1 MKKQIQLDDAFD
13 DEKEELTDELY
24 EALGELRPDA
34 EVFRRGVQDRIDA
47 AKSDDSKAPSGKLNS
62 LAAVS
67 PFVRRAAAFFPPVL
81 LPKSMA
87 KLGFGAPAA
96 AKVGTKFMPG
106 ALVFP
111 AISVIMVFFTLL
123 IGLRAIFT
131 RPSDQQRQDQEE
143 ASSDTIAWWR
153 HYWLP
158 VGLVTAVSIVLMFK
172 FPGDA
177 FTLLITVS
185 TVSFLG
191 VYASLVRAGLATRQE
206 VGKRAGVAMMWLAA
220 LSLQLITSSRTLEL
234 DVSQG
239 WLVPLLLIIGGTT
252 CAIIGNPQE
261 NSHLKG
267 YRARTPT
274 LIFFGALGVAFIFCI
289 KFLGLAERE
298 ATTADVRTWIASYE
312 DAERV
317 QDLDQTIT
325 NFYAAGE
332 APFDLEVLGL
342 AARERLDRELKP
354 GTLNSLHAPHFARLG
369 FFEDEHYE
377 HYENDREI
385 KELLSPNRKIVN
397 GEHRLPELLAHL
409 RFDSFTL
416 EERSLI
422 ADKAIAALDPKD
434 QYANAE
440 DVLWIIHF
448 LDALELSERV
458 HELTPATHEIL
469 ESTWCRIVSGKEAA
483 FAPYKESIERDEE
496 GAVSETR
503 LSFVWLDDTS
513 ISVYLMKRM
522 GAPDWLRPNDLTALD
537 AYLWNES
544 HHYGMDDISGPYAAA
559 AVSARALL
567 HTLPAWESSRAER
580 ELDEY
585 SLKALFRLRAVI
597 AAALLVVFALLL
609 TLRAPKEAQAV

>member
-13 DEKEELTDELY
+13 DEKEELTDELI

-34 EVFRRGVQDRIDA
+34 EEFRQGVQDRIDA
-47 AKSDDSKAPSGKLNS
+47 AKTGDSKTSSVKLNS

-87 KLGFGAPAA
+87 KLGVGAPVA
-96 AKVGTKFMPG
+96 AKMGTKFMPG

-123 IGLRAIFT
+123 IGLKAIFT

-143 ASSDTIAWWR
+143 ASFDTSAWWR
-153 HYWLP
+153 RYWLP

-172 FPGDA
+172 MPGDA
-177 FTLLITVS
+177 FTLLITIS

-206 VGKRAGVAMMWLAA
+206 VGKRAGAAMMWLAA
-220 LSLQLITSSRTLEL
+220 FSIQLVTSSRTLDL

-239 WLVPLLLIIGGTT
+239 WLVPLLLITGGAT

-261 NSHLKG
+261 SSHLKG
-267 YRARTPT
+267 RTPA
-274 LIFFGALGVAFIFCI
+274 LIFCGALGIAFILCV

-298 ATTADVRTWIASYE
+298 ATTADVRAWIAGYE
-312 DAERV
+312 DAERA
-317 QDLDQTIT
+317 QDLDQTVT

-332 APFDLEVLGL
+332 APFELEVLGR

-354 GTLNSLHAPHFARLG
+354 GTFNSLYAPPFARWG
-369 FFEDEHYE
+369 FFEDEDYE
-377 HYENDREI
+377 HYENERVIRD
-385 KELLSPNRKIVN
+385 LLSPKKRIIN
-397 GEHRLPELLAHL
+397 GEHYLPELLAHL

-422 ADKAIAALDPKD
+422 ADKAIEALDPKD

-522 GAPDWLRPNDLTALD
+522 GAPEWLKPNDLTALD
-537 AYLWNES
+537 AYLWKES

-597 AAALLVVFALLL
+597 AAALLVVFSLLL